1 MNSPATTSLEA
12 IVTQA
17 AALAGADATGAKL
30 IRTGAHA
37 IYQLRG
43 GIIARIGKPGSADS
57 ARREL
62 QISQWLNESGIHTV
76 EAVASMDQPI
86 IVDDRPVTWWRLIP
100 DHRPATPAELG
111 EALRRLHSLTAPPT
125 FTLPEHDPF
134 DGLLETVRFATPLD
148 DDDRKWLIQHEQ
160 DLQSGFQ
167 RLPAPRRLCVIH
179 GDAWQGNLV
188 VPPSGPPTFLDL
200 DKVSA
205 GRPEWDLIQ
214 LAVDHSDF
222 NRLTTADYESF
233 VTAYGGTDMT
243 TNPGFR
249 IYADIQELRWT
260 AFAISLSTR
269 NPRAKTEAA
278 HRIACIRGRIDRP
291 WTWHAF

>member
-1 MNSPATTSLEA
+1 ML
-12 IVTQA
+12 TQA
-17 AALAGADATGAKL
+17 AALAGADATEATS

-37 IYQLRG
+37 IYRLRD
-43 GIIARIGKPGSADS
+43 GIIARIGEPGSADV
-57 ARREL
+57 AKREL
-62 QISQWLNESGIHTV
+62 RISQWLNESGIDTV
-76 EAVASMDQPI
+76 EAVSSLDQPI
-86 IVDDRPVTWWRLIP
+86 TVDDRPVTWWRLIP

-111 EALRRLHSLTAPPT
+111 EALRRLHSIAAPTT

-134 DGLLETVRFATPLD
+134 DGLLEKLKSATTLD

-160 DLQSGFQ
+160 DLRS
-167 RLPAPRRLCVIH
+167 RYWRMPAPRHQCVIH

-188 VPPSGPPTFLDL
+188 VPADGPPTFLDL
-200 DKVSA
+200 DKVST

-222 NRLTTADYESF
+222 NRLTTADYRSF

-243 TNPGFR
+243 TIPEFR
-249 IYADIQELRWT
+249 IFADIQELRWT

-269 NPRAKTEAA
+269 NPQAKTEAA
-278 HRIACIRGRIDRP
+278 HRIACLRGRIDRP
-291 WTWHAF
+291 WTWHVF